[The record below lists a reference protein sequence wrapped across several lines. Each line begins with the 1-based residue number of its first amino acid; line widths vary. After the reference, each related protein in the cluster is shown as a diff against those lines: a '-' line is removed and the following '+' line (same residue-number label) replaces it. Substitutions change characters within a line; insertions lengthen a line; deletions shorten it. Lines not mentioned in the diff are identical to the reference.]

1 MAEVSPNVPHWASRI
16 GHNTLHLAVAAF
28 DLMAAV
34 PKMVFFHALKI
45 ARKSKVQ
52 GGCFP
57 FGIAKLVRL

>member
-1 MAEVSPNVPHWASRI
+1 VAEVSPNVPHWASRI

-34 PKMVFFHALKI
+34 PKMAFFPLSI
-45 ARKSKVQ
+45 AKKSKVQ